1 MLRRLG
7 LGLTACSIAACTLAA
22 RRPER
27 LPDGS
32 YRTSC
37 SIPLTKCLETFET
50 ICESHGYDVIS
61 ASESRNR
68 PDLREIPDVQV
79 ASEAHVRCKQG
90 KPLFGS
96 SDGNPAPS
104 QADPPAPAPPET
116 APKAE
121 LCREPPSRD
130 RDTHCRE

>member
-1 MLRRLG
+1 MPRRLAVA
-7 LGLTACSIAACTLAA
+7 LTACWLAGCSRAA

-37 SIPLTKCLETFET
+37 AIPLTRCLETFET

-68 PDLREIPDVQV
+68 RDPPEVAGVKV
-79 ASEAHVRCKQG
+79 ASEALVRGREG
-90 KPLFGS
+90 KPLFGRW
-96 SDGNPAPS
+96 GGTPAPS
-104 QADPPAPAPPET
+104 QAQMPAAPPPAT
-116 APKAE
+116 DPKAE
-121 LCREPPSRD
+121 
-130 RDTHCRE
+130 